1 MSLMVGRISYLP
13 DDEKLREIRKKA
25 EFKHRN
31 ILLSMVPDGIRIDK
45 ISQNYR
51 TEEINSDENVTCYD
65 KLGVSRAR
73 NILLEK
79 FYNSDSDYLLLMDD
93 DNSFYDYYNIKMFLD
108 LINKNPENFIKEGV
122 HIVRPVEPQY
132 EPFKKEN
139 KKMNCDNYFVFK
151 QCSLFNLT
159 GIFLMINF
167 KKYFGEE
174 LYFDEKMKVN
184 CDVDAECEVL
194 DFLIVAMKKGYN
206 CLVCRNM
213 IQKNSTI
220 KTGTST
226 IFEGSDN
233 IIKHFYQM
241 VDNTCKKYGIM
252 KVNGKRRYSKYL
264 DYYKGI
270 LKFDLDG
277 KRVEEG
283 LFSIS

>member
-1 MSLMVGRISYLP
+1 
-13 DDEKLREIRKKA
+13 
-25 EFKHRN
+25 
-31 ILLSMVPDGIRIDK
+31 
-45 ISQNYR
+45 
-51 TEEINSDENVTCYD
+51 
-65 KLGVSRAR
+65 
-73 NILLEK
+73 
-79 FYNSDSDYLLLMDD
+79 
-93 DNSFYDYYNIKMFLD
+93 
-108 LINKNPENFIKEGV
+108 
-122 HIVRPVEPQY
+122 
-132 EPFKKEN
+132 
-139 KKMNCDNYFVFK
+139 MNCDNYFVFK